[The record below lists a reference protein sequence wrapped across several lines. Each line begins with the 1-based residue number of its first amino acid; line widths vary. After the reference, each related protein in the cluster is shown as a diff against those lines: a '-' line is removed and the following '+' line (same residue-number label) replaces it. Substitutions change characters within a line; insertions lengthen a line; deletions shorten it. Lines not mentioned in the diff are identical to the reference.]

1 MQRTK
6 LFDFMGRLKLN
17 GMKAAFD
24 EIWRPP
30 STVSMSRNI
39 SSAIC

>member
-1 MQRTK
+1 MQRAK
-6 LFDFMGRLKLN
+6 LFDFMGKLKLK
-17 GMKAAFD
+17 GMKAAFN

-30 STVSMSRNI
+30 STVSISRNT